1 MIVAAVG
8 VAMATSVIPADAAVS
23 RKAPTPTQVVNASFE
38 ALNRGDAVAS
48 AADFA
53 PNGKLITHWAGV
65 IRVPGA
71 P

>member
-1 MIVAAVG
+1 MIVAVG

-38 ALNRGDAVAS
+38 A
-48 AADFA
+48 
-53 PNGKLITHWAGV
+53 PHWAGV